1 MEITVYEVGP
11 RDGLQALPHV
21 VSIEHRT
28 ELIKLL
34 YDAGLKEVEE
44 VSFVHPK
51 VLPQM
56 ANAEE
61 VFTGRGSSLVLNKR
75 GFDRAI
81 AAGAEKINIVLSPC
95 ESFCMKN
102 MGKRYQELLL
112 TYRTFLNSYPKDKV
126 RVYISMAF
134 GSPVSGE
141 FSRNHLDMVV
151 RDAKMFGDTVVF
163 ADTVGVATND
173 DIEFVADLAFKH
185 NMIPALHLHHKGK
198 EERALSLIRSGL
210 FAGIKEFDTSI
221 GGLGGCPFAKGSGSN
236 LATETLLRY
245 LEVWGFEHNVDMEL
259 LTKASRLALELKSYE
274 ATSSPI
280 LWAKPLKSAGRF

>member
-28 ELIKLL
+28 KLIKLL
-34 YDAGLKEVEE
+34 YDAGLKEIEE

-95 ESFCMKN
+95 ESFCMNN

-112 TYRTFLNSYPKDKV
+112 TYRTFLHNYPKDKV

-134 GSPVSGE
+134 GSPTSGD
-141 FSRNHLDMVV
+141 FSKSHLDMVV
-151 RDAKMFGDTVVF
+151 RDAKMFGNTVVF
-163 ADTVGVATND
+163 ADTIGIAVND
-173 DIEFVADLAFKH
+173 DIEYVADLAFKH
-185 NMIPALHLHHKGK
+185 DMIPALHLHHRDR
-198 EERALSLIRSGL
+198 EYLALSLVRTGL
-210 FAGIKEFDTSI
+210 FSGIKEFDASI
-221 GGLGGCPFAKGSGSN
+221 GGLGGCPFAEGSGSN
-236 LATETLLRY
+236 LSTEVLLRHIKA
-245 LEVWGFEHNVDMEL
+245 WGFEHSVDMKALE
-259 LTKASRLALELKSYE
+259 KASAFAYQLKSC
-274 ATSSPI
+274 
-280 LWAKPLKSAGRF
+280 